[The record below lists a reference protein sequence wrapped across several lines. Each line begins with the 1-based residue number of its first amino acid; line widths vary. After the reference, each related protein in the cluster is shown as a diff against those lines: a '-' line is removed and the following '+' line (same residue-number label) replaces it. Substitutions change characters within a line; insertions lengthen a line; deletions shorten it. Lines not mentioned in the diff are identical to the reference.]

1 MPSSKPDIRLKQIEK
16 VSDHSSLA
24 EQWINSNTNT
34 DRGNYY
40 QKLLIQ
46 GAFTE
51 KASSQHNKESILQQQ
66 DSSRHTK
73 MKKKVSRKALFSKGI
88 QEGNKFENEE
98 DSFCKYEKPN
108 LEIQVDSIIDN
119 AMSYKKNSL
128 KLSSIDPPSV
138 EVPGLESQ
146 KKQFDFNANKLS
158 KKTISDQKGH
168 WANDSSISDKFQ
180 DFEDWTDNEDSQNQM
195 EDKFSKSNLNLSSE
209 KNPISSLKNSTQKV
223 VNKPMDYSLVTH
235 SDKPKKFG
243 LSKEA
248 QILMDKLN
256 IPLIESHENLVQYKL
271 KEIRDEEEK
280 GDFVEEEFD
289 QSRPMTTR
297 IYNND
302 EDQYKNILSPNLRHV
317 STNKHASVEAGLAR
331 DDNSPVSEEKRYR
344 SEFVSIDDDNMPN
357 SNDNSMIIRNG
368 DDFDDGPNF
377 AFTSPDQTPTHGYR
391 YDETGEDDMMT
402 VIENDWDNEYSDI
415 FKSLKD
421 YEKKLIKQQK

>member
-1 MPSSKPDIRLKQIEK
+1 
-16 VSDHSSLA
+16 
-24 EQWINSNTNT
+24 
-34 DRGNYY
+34 
-40 QKLLIQ
+40 
-46 GAFTE
+46 
-51 KASSQHNKESILQQQ
+51 
-66 DSSRHTK
+66 
-73 MKKKVSRKALFSKGI
+73 
-88 QEGNKFENEE
+88 
-98 DSFCKYEKPN
+98 
-108 LEIQVDSIIDN
+108 
-119 AMSYKKNSL
+119 
-128 KLSSIDPPSV
+128 
-138 EVPGLESQ
+138 
-146 KKQFDFNANKLS
+146 
-158 KKTISDQKGH
+158 
-168 WANDSSISDKFQ
+168 
-180 DFEDWTDNEDSQNQM
+180 M

-209 KNPISSLKNSTQKV
+209 RNPISSLKNSTQKV
-223 VNKPMDYSLVTH
+223 VNKPMDYSLVTQ

-256 IPLIESHENLVQYKL
+256 IPLIESHENLIQYKL

-377 AFTSPDQTPTHGYR
+377 AFTSPAQTPTHGCR

-402 VIENDWDNEYSDI
+402 VIEND
-415 FKSLKD
+415 
-421 YEKKLIKQQK
+421 